1 MDREPQPSARLQLS
15 ADFRASFE
23 RTFDLEA
30 DIAAQRL
37 EISRL
42 HGCLRRLEAELQ
54 QGRTWLLFL
63 SDKISALEDKTQQ
76 FAVRLR
82 SLISIFKDTFGE
94 TVARDVVRFTA
105 YGGLTRFIGGDQLLA
120 DGFSSFNDQERVS
133 TRAPATKAAAFKAPR
148 TLVEEAGFSR
158 SLDAH
163 ADLARRN
170 HLLFEQLCDMHVEL
184 SPVLGQIAASRHGE
198 VLRSKLLAKVS
209 DTTAARYFRSVQI
222 FFTTLEELGGDIHN
236 VEAGLLLDTFFS
248 LSRCPEEGPLSN
260 SLNVMKALRW
270 YRKLLDLSPFP
281 DLYSAA
287 FASLVQ
293 PASGEKRESLPL
305 PLSFHAFLERKV
317 LDSATPQTEAI
328 WAGSF
333 LACVGGSLRFSDAQH
348 VLWSSLCISHFTLR
362 GICYRTK
369 TTKRGA
375 PFAFL
380 GFGAHSTS
388 REFGENWLSVW
399 ILLLDNVWQELR
411 SSFGAQV
418 TPDCFFFTVGKQGFA
433 PASYAQTLLRL
444 RNFLQEAGVAQA
456 EALSYTLHSMKVT
469 MLSWMAQLDLP
480 LPART
485 LQGHHAL
492 AGSMQLYS
500 RDDVWPGPLCA
511 PSFQF
516 GRFFLVTADL
526 FRVMLCPFLGRSVFL
541 ITAVRCLGPGSARLI
556 TFATV
561 GDAASETTL
570 QGPTVRGAPAWKG
583 DEPAEMPAVTA
594 TAETASKTLHFAVRL
609 LRFLLLLALPLVTG
623 HHDPFARLA
632 NYSARDPTLSPPI
645 AFAIMSKTPFSAD
658 YIHKLLKTIP
668 EAERSKFLEMLET
681 QPILEQQPASASSGT
696 PALAPPPQQAVP
708 TPQSGP
714 AASKAPVPQK
724 QPPPKPSGTP
734 AADPAPAGPP
744 QSHNKVLQVSLNVL
758 LHLLQ
763 MPPLPELVPSST
775 TALAILRFASYNS
788 GRAGRSV
795 AHVKTLSVRR
805 RFQTEATAFTL
816 CTAAGIA
823 KERKAATAPTS
834 QLPLPLMKVGI
845 IPTGSGTLSGTPT
858 LGHPLGAHKMAG
870 KKAGNT
876 GGISTVHFEVPMAAE
891 FFSLMNESSIPDN
904 IREALASYDAPLFA
918 RSCNDQD
925 ELASLV
931 AHLMEVSDT
940 SSPGDQIMAR
950 ASVRL
955 LFSRCRESCGL
966 PPLHEA
972 KGSSQPTGSTSPTT
986 SHPAPNA
993 GSSWQESWPAKLSAE
1008 RTSELRKR
1016 FEDDYPTELLDSDSF
1031 PSSRLLAL
1039 TSKMVADK
1047 EIRWLPWKFRLSAK
1061 AQDDNLLIRPKK
1073 LPRLSELSDLLLDEA
1088 PSRDIHDGPASFNL
1102 INQLLTL
1109 ATNSIALCRGVG
1121 SLKLYQKKFLKLC
1134 FTKYES
1140 ASNLRGPTS
1149 LEAQAADKRA
1159 WELIGELVNIHAWK
1173 LDDALHEVTQVRA
1186 DLSTLL
1192 APRAHIPKHLF
1203 QLKEPWRN
1211 RQDGKG
1217 NRPHLRGNGKGLKG
1231 KHDSSSHAEDAPPE
1245 RAARGGKG
1253 KKGPTS
1259 SAGKWLSTLF
1269 MEGKQQTLCMR
1280 YQPGQCKDTR
1290 FSDQRESTE
1299 VVQDVPLCVPARPQ
1313 GTLQPQPA
1321 IAARK
1326 SSAASLAMSAGDF
1339 SFSTCLSLLEE
1350 YFSDAAPLE
1359 STFPDAAITQ
1369 ADAYFNLGAFGFD
1382 DGKRVG
1388 IFQRTEQFSD
1398 IVRFLNSFLLLR
1410 FPGLDITT
1418 PELIITS
1425 FPGERWVLTAYSCR
1439 LCFFSVD
1446 GRHELCHACQPPGAL
1461 RSILA

>member
-1 MDREPQPSARLQLS
+1 
-15 ADFRASFE
+15 
-23 RTFDLEA
+23 
-30 DIAAQRL
+30 
-37 EISRL
+37 
-42 HGCLRRLEAELQ
+42 
-54 QGRTWLLFL
+54 
-63 SDKISALEDKTQQ
+63 
-76 FAVRLR
+76 
-82 SLISIFKDTFGE
+82 
-94 TVARDVVRFTA
+94 DVVRFTA

-120 DGFSSFNDQERVS
+120 DGFSSFNDQVDKPEPKPVAKPAG
-133 TRAPATKAAAFKAPR
+133 APATKAAAFKAPR

-411 SSFGAQV
+411 SSFGAQAIQRGF
-418 TPDCFFFTVGKQGFA
+418 TP
-433 PASYAQTLLRL
+433 
-444 RNFLQEAGVAQA
+444 
-456 EALSYTLHSMKVT
+456 M
-469 MLSWMAQLDLP
+469 
-480 LPART
+480 
-485 LQGHHAL
+485 
-492 AGSMQLYS
+492 
-500 RDDVWPGPLCA
+500 
-511 PSFQF
+511 
-516 GRFFLVTADL
+516 FFLVTADL
-526 FRVMLCPFLGRSVFL
+526 FRVMLCPFL
-541 ITAVRCLGPGSARLI
+541 
-556 TFATV
+556 
-561 GDAASETTL
+561 
-570 QGPTVRGAPAWKG
+570 GAPAWKG

-594 TAETASKTLHFAVRL
+594 TAAPSKATPTCADVRFLISRRTVVFDVSQLAETASKTLHFAVRL

-876 GGISTVHFEVPMAAE
+876 GGIS
-891 FFSLMNESSIPDN
+891 
-904 IREALASYDAPLFA
+904 
-918 RSCNDQD
+918 DQ
-925 ELASLV
+925 
-931 AHLMEVSDT
+931 
-940 SSPGDQIMAR
+940 P
-950 ASVRL
+950 
-955 LFSRCRESCGL
+955 
-966 PPLHEA
+966 
-972 KGSSQPTGSTSPTT
+972 
-986 SHPAPNA
+986 
-993 GSSWQESWPAKLSAE
+993 
-1008 RTSELRKR
+1008 R
-1016 FEDDYPTELLDSDSF
+1016 FGC
-1031 PSSRLLAL
+1031 AV
-1039 TSKMVADK
+1039 K
-1047 EIRWLPWKFRLSAK
+1047 
-1061 AQDDNLLIRPKK
+1061 
-1073 LPRLSELSDLLLDEA
+1073 
-1088 PSRDIHDGPASFNL
+1088 IH
-1102 INQLLTL
+1102 
-1109 ATNSIALCRGVG
+1109 V
-1121 SLKLYQKKFLKLC
+1121 
-1134 FTKYES
+1134 E
-1140 ASNLRGPTS
+1140 
-1149 LEAQAADKRA
+1149 
-1159 WELIGELVNIHAWK
+1159 
-1173 LDDALHEVTQVRA
+1173 
-1186 DLSTLL
+1186 
-1192 APRAHIPKHLF
+1192 
-1203 QLKEPWRN
+1203 
-1211 RQDGKG
+1211 
-1217 NRPHLRGNGKGLKG
+1217 
-1231 KHDSSSHAEDAPPE
+1231 
-1245 RAARGGKG
+1245 
-1253 KKGPTS
+1253 
-1259 SAGKWLSTLF
+1259 
-1269 MEGKQQTLCMR
+1269 
-1280 YQPGQCKDTR
+1280 
-1290 FSDQRESTE
+1290 
-1299 VVQDVPLCVPARPQ
+1299 
-1313 GTLQPQPA
+1313 
-1321 IAARK
+1321 
-1326 SSAASLAMSAGDF
+1326 
-1339 SFSTCLSLLEE
+1339 
-1350 YFSDAAPLE
+1350 
-1359 STFPDAAITQ
+1359 
-1369 ADAYFNLGAFGFD
+1369 
-1382 DGKRVG
+1382 
-1388 IFQRTEQFSD
+1388 
-1398 IVRFLNSFLLLR
+1398 
-1410 FPGLDITT
+1410 
-1418 PELIITS
+1418 
-1425 FPGERWVLTAYSCR
+1425 
-1439 LCFFSVD
+1439 
-1446 GRHELCHACQPPGAL
+1446 
-1461 RSILA
+1461 